1 MPEFIAR
8 ILAGI
13 LGEALVTAVLAV
25 VDRLCQALPLSVRTL
40 FGLLGYALL
49 VSIYVVVLV
58 ICVVALFQAETL
70 WLRAGAVLLG
80 AYCSYEMVM
89 LVRKVMS

>member
-25 VDRLCQALPLSVRTL
+25 VDRLCQAH